1 MDWEKRKGT
10 AYTPQKD
17 FGDLSGLN
25 SLPQVNLEIKTS
37 TRADGPDRTV
47 RVKIKNPSSVMAFM
61 VHPRLTQGKGGF
73 DIVPVF
79 WDDNY
84 FSLLPGE
91 EKTVEA
97 RYANSSAG
105 GKPAVLEIE
114 GYNVAGGP

>member
-1 MDWEKRKGT
+1 
-10 AYTPQKD
+10 
-17 FGDLSGLN
+17 
-25 SLPQVNLEIKTS
+25 
-37 TRADGPDRTV
+37 
-47 RVKIKNPSSVMAFM
+47 MAFM